1 MLETIVGTLDISN
14 SFAKWAEKF
23 DNAEAAAREAKGIK
37 VLSATLLS
45 KRPKKVRDRS

>member
-37 VLSATLLS
+37 VFYLEVAVFS
-45 KRPKKVRDRS
+45 P